1 MSIGWKGENMAVKVS
16 EYKVAGQMKTTTS
29 AKMLYL
35 LLNELAGND
44 GVVNI
49 SHRKLGKILGMHR
62 STVSRSLR
70 RLERSGDIYIRSRY
84 TNDGGRLANEYI
96 VR

>member
-1 MSIGWKGENMAVKVS
+1 MSIGWKGEKMAEKVS
-16 EYKVAGQMKTTTS
+16 EYKVVGQMKTTIS
-29 AKMLYL
+29 GKMLYM
-35 LLNELAGND
+35 LLNELADDD

-62 STVSRSLR
+62 STVSRSLK
-70 RLERSGDIYIRSRY
+70 RLERSGEIYIRSRY
-84 TNDGGRLANEYI
+84 TGDGGRLSNEYI

>member
-1 MSIGWKGENMAVKVS
+1 MTEKISD
-16 EYKVAGQMKTTTS
+16 YKVAGQMNTIIS
-29 AKMLYL
+29 AKMIYM
-35 LLNELAGND
+35 LLNELKNEE

-62 STVSRSLR
+62 STVSRSLK
-70 RLERSGDIYIRSRY
+70 RLERSGEIYIRSRY
-84 TNDGGRLANEYI
+84 TSDGGRLANDYI